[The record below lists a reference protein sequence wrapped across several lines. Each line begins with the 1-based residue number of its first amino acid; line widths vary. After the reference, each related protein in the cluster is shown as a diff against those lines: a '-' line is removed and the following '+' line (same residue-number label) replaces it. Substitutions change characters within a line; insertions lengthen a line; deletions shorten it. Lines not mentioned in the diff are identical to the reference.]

1 MAITAERIT
10 VSTTAVALNAPDTD
24 RVSGGR
30 VIVKNTHATDGLVL
44 GAAAV
49 TASDGFT
56 LAAGATIDLLLT
68 SGEQVYGI
76 RGASADITA
85 HVLRIGT

>member
-1 MAITAERIT
+1 MAITAERVT
-10 VSTTAVALNAPDTD
+10 VSTTAVALNSPDTD

-44 GAAAV
+44 GDAEV
-49 TASDGFT
+49 TAGDGFT
-56 LAAGATIDLLLT
+56 LVAGATIDLLLT

-76 RGASADITA
+76 RGAAADITA